1 MDTYERVH
9 EYLRKL
15 GLNTMDQSLDNYIEN
30 SKDRST
36 MEILDQLLE
45 QEVLNLKSRRF
56 EAAFRYS

>member
-1 MDTYERVH
+1 VDTYERVH